1 MKKYKRI
8 VSIATIACLICSSI
22 ETCQADEGSYEQT
35 RLQFNYGVRNIPHPD
50 KAFRGGE
57 DAWVAQ
63 SDLLIVAD
71 GVGGWE
77 DIGVDSGLY
86 SKQLVKDI

>member
-1 MKKYKRI
+1 MKDIKRA

-22 ETCQADEGSYEQT
+22 LPCQADDGSIDYT
-35 RLQFNYGVRNIPHPD
+35 RLEFNYAARNIPHPD

-57 DAWVAQ
+57 DAWAAQ

-86 SKQLVKDI
+86 SK

>member
-1 MKKYKRI
+1 MKDIKMA
-8 VSIATIACLICSSI
+8 VSIASIACLICSSI
-22 ETCQADEGSYEQT
+22 TPCQADDGSIEQT

-86 SKQLVKDI
+86 SK

>member
-1 MKKYKRI
+1 MKNYKKV
-8 VSIATIACLICSSI
+8 VSIASLACFLCSSI
-22 ETCQADEGSYEQT
+22 LPCQAEEGEQIK
-35 RLQFNYGVRNIPHPD
+35 LHFNYGVKNIPHPE

-86 SKQLVKDI
+86 SK